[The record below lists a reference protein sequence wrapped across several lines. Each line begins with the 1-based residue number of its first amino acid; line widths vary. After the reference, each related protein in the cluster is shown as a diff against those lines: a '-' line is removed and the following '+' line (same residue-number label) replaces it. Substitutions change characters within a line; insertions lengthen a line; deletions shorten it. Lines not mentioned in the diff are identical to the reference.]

1 MTILQKKILYTFIPY
16 LVGIAIAY
24 GVMAFIT
31 WDRDAG
37 KWLFSDRLVAIVFG
51 WVIGSMLY
59 VRFEYDR
66 VKR

>member
-1 MTILQKKILYTFIPY
+1 MTHFQKKILFTFLPY
-16 LVGIAIAY
+16 IIGYAIAY
-24 GVMAFIT
+24 GCIAFMA

-37 KWLFSDRLVAIVFG
+37 HWAFGDRMFAVIFG

-66 VKR
+66 VR